1 MKLLLDTHILLWYIT
16 ADPKLPVNFRVA
28 IQDVANEVYL
38 STVSVWETVIKHT
51 LCKLTLLG
59 PPAEYLPR
67 QRLAH
72 GIAPLP
78 IDEGAMTHLA
88 GLPLLHRDPFDR
100 IQVAQTLQHGLTMM
114 TVDADVLAYPV
125 ALFPM
130 V

>member
-72 GIAPLP
+72 
-78 IDEGAMTHLA
+78 
-88 GLPLLHRDPFDR
+88 
-100 IQVAQTLQHGLTMM
+100 
-114 TVDADVLAYPV
+114 
-125 ALFPM
+125 
-130 V
+130 

>member
-1 MKLLLDTHILLWYIT
+1 MKLLLDTHIFLWYIT

-38 STVSVWETVIKHT
+38 STASVWETVIKHT
-51 LCKLTLLG
+51 RGKLTLLD

-100 IQVAQTLQHGLTMM
+100 ILVAQALQHGLTVM